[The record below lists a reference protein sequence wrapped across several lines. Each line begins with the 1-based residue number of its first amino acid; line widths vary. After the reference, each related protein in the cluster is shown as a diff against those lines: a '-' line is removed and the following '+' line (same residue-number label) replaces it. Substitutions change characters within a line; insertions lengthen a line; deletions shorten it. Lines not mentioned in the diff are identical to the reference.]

1 MLALEATDP
10 GDTRTGPTSAPCEP
24 LICNLGSG
32 SGFSN
37 RQVVA
42 AAEAV
47 VGRPITVKMG
57 PRRPGDPPILVAS
70 PQMAHEKLGWNAS
83 RGTLEQIIGSA
94 WAWQGAH
101 PAGYAK

>member
-10 GDTRTGPTSAPCEP
+10 ADARTGPPSGPCEP

-32 SGFSN
+32 AGFSN

-42 AAEAV
+42 ATEAV
-47 VGRPITVKMG
+47 VGRPIAVRMG

-70 PQMAHEKLGWNAS
+70 PQTAHEKLGWNAS
-83 RGTLEQIIGSA
+83 MGTLEQIIGSA
-94 WAWQGAH
+94 WAWQRDH